1 MSSSSRSIAAARQKR
16 AGEQSQ
22 QSNTSRPITS
32 ISSSSSFAPQY
43 QQQPRGGQNI
53 PVGGKNGR
61 VSQSR
66 GQDVNYQSSQQ
77 QQQQQSTKISVSNA
91 VGLITLRLGKLEQ
104 MINELHFEEGGMNSN
119 NNGGIDIPSNM
130 KLVSDEVFENIVNR
144 INLLE
149 SKLLNSKTMETH
161 IEKLEREVKEMKGVI
176 TNTHNVLSNFV
187 NETNDKFTDVE
198 NALALIEE
206 NAQINLEIRDE
217 TASYS
222 DNVEVNETGETIE
235 TTNENVVL
243 EYNENVENV
252 ENIETNENSQN

>member
-22 QSNTSRPITS
+22 QSNSSRPITS

-61 VSQSR
+61 APQNR

-77 QQQQQSTKISVSNA
+77 QQQQPTKISVSNA

-104 MINELHFEEGGMNSN
+104 MINELHFEEGGVNSN

-176 TNTHNVLSNFV
+176 TNTHNSLFNFV
-187 NETNDKFTDVE
+187 NETNDKFTDFE

-206 NAQINLEIRDE
+206 NAQIN
-217 TASYS
+217 
-222 DNVEVNETGETIE
+222 VEVTDED
-235 TTNENVVL
+235 VAL
-243 EYNENVENV
+243 
-252 ENIETNENSQN
+252 

>member
-66 GQDVNYQSSQQ
+66 GQDMNYQSQQ
-77 QQQQQSTKISVSNA
+77 QQQPTKISVSNA

-104 MINELHFEEGGMNSN
+104 MINELHFEEGGVNSN

-176 TNTHNVLSNFV
+176 TSTHNSLSNFV

-206 NAQINLEIRDE
+206 NAQINVEATDEI
-217 TASYS
+217 TSYS
-222 DNVEVNETGETIE
+222 DHVEVNETSETI
-235 TTNENVVL
+235 NENVVL
-243 EYNENVENV
+243 EYNENVEN
-252 ENIETNENSQN
+252 IETNENSQK

>member
-32 ISSSSSFAPQY
+32 ISSSSSFAPQH

-66 GQDVNYQSSQQ
+66 GQDMNYQSQQ

-119 NNGGIDIPSNM
+119 NNGGVDIPSNM

-149 SKLLNSKTMETH
+149 SKLLNSKTIETH
-161 IEKLEREVKEMKGVI
+161 IEKLEREFKEMKGII

-206 NAQINLEIRDE
+206 NAQINLEVTDE
-217 TASYS
+217 MTSYS
-222 DNVEVNETGETIE
+222 DNVNVNETSETSE
-235 TTNENVVL
+235 TVNENVVL

-252 ENIETNENSQN
+252 ENTENNDNSQN